1 MERKILVVA
10 AVILYSSLQA
20 QNETAHKDLDEVVI
34 TASRKEQKQSQTG
47 KVVTVI
53 DKATLQNNT
62 GKSLTEILNQYAGI
76 FTVGANNAP
85 GSNQELYLRGAATGN
100 TLFLLDGQP
109 LQDPS
114 FITNAYDLNNINP
127 EQIERIEILKGAQ
140 STLWGSAAVAGVI
153 NIITKKG
160 GTEKIQPN
168 ITVAY
173 GSYNTLKTG
182 IGVNGN
188 VRGFSYNVLY
198 NRITTDGFSA
208 AYDSI
213 GHRNFDKD
221 GLKQNSFQAN
231 LGYRFTDAL
240 SLKFTSNYGDYK
252 ADADAAAYIDDY
264 DNIVKSKNFV
274 NSLSLNYKTE
284 KSSVHLVQNMI
295 RSDRYYYDDSTD
307 VGGLRMDPG
316 SSFYNIWS
324 DGNYKGRSYVTDLY
338 GSHNFTDR
346 LSLVSG
352 LQYVYHNTDQSYK
365 SISNYGPY
373 DAVPVSSDSAKANN
387 FSVYTSFLV
396 TGLKGFNIEAG
407 GRYNHH
413 SVYGSN
419 GTFTFN
425 PSYNIDEHT
434 RVFVN
439 ISSGYNTP
447 SLYQLY
453 SEYGNREL
461 SPEKS
466 VNYEIGVQ
474 ALTNDNRN
482 SFRVVGFKRDI
493 KDLIIFYTDAAT
505 YASKYINRNE
515 QHDYGFE
522 VESSMAMGTIG
533 QWVNNFTYVNGRGI
547 NDGIKTKNLF
557 RRPDFTFNSTLT
569 LKPVKEL
576 TLVPA
581 FRYIGERMPVPN
593 VDVGGPDP
601 MPHYYTID
609 FYAAY
614 AIIKGK
620 VKLFADFRNITNQR
634 YFDVYGYNS
643 RQANFMLGVSASL

>member
-1 MERKILVVA
+1 MKREILVVA
-10 AVILYSSLQA
+10 AVILYGTLQA
-20 QNETAHKDLDEVVI
+20 QNQTTDKDLDEVVV

-53 DKATLQNNT
+53 DQATLQNNI

-100 TLFLLDGQP
+100 TLVLIDGIP

-114 FITNAYDLNNINP
+114 HLTNTYDLNNIRP
-127 EQIERIEILKGAQ
+127 DQVERIEILKGAQ
-140 STLWGSAAVAGVI
+140 STLWGSNAVAGVI

-160 GTEKIQPN
+160 GTGKITPAV
-168 ITVAY
+168 TVAY
-173 GSYNTLKTG
+173 GSYNTLKLG
-182 IGVNGN
+182 AGVNGTLDK
-188 VRGFSYNVLY
+188 FSYNLFY

-208 AYDSI
+208 AYDSL
-213 GHRNFDKD
+213 GNRNFDKD

-231 LGYRFTDAL
+231 LGYRFTNTL
-240 SLKFTSNYGDYK
+240 SLNFTSNYGDYK
-252 ADADAAAYIDDY
+252 ADADADAYIDDY
-264 DNIVKSKNFV
+264 DNIIKNKNFV
-274 NSLSLNYKTE
+274 NSLGLNYKTE
-284 KSSVHLVQNMI
+284 KSALHLVQNII
-295 RSDRYYYDDSTD
+295 RSDRYYFDDSTD
-307 VGGLRMDPG
+307 IGGLRVAPQ
-316 SSFYNIWS
+316 SSYYAIWS

-338 GSHNFTDR
+338 GNHNFTDR

-352 LQYVYHNTDQSYK
+352 LQYVYQHTDQSYK
-365 SISNYGPY
+365 SISSIGPY
-373 DAVPVSSDSAKANN
+373 NAVPVSSDSAKSNN
-387 FSVYTSFLV
+387 FSVYASFLV
-396 TGLKGFNIEAG
+396 TDLKGFNIEAG

-413 SVYGSN
+413 SVYGGN

-453 SEYGNREL
+453 SEYGNRAL

-466 VNYEIGVQ
+466 VNYEVGVQ

-482 SFRVVGFKRDI
+482 SFRIVGFKRDI
-493 KDLIIFYTDAAT
+493 KDLVVFYTDAST
-505 YASKYINRNE
+505 FTSKYINRDE
-515 QHDYGFE
+515 QHDHGFE
-522 VESSMAMGTIG
+522 VESNIAVGNIG
-533 QWVNNFTYVNGRGI
+533 QWVNNLTYVNGAGM
-547 NDGIKTKNLF
+547 NDGKKTKNLF
-557 RRPDFTFNSTLT
+557 RRPDFTLNSTLT
-569 LKPVKEL
+569 LQPVKGL

-593 VDVGGPDP
+593 VDLGGPDP
-601 MPHYYTID
+601 MPAYYTID

-614 AIIKGK
+614 NIIKGK
-620 VKLFADFRNITNQR
+620 AKLFTDFRNITNQK

-643 RQANFMLGVSASL
+643 RQANFMIGISAAL